1 VSDKH
6 TAAAA
11 AGKMLSK
18 AKADLLSQ
26 TPLKGTS
33 TSGSNKQ
40 PADLTEDEAR
50 AELFS
55 SNRSGNSGGRKAKH
69 QVTNSTN
76 ATNTAKVKATSD
88 RGQLPSADAAHKQ
101 SGISSVAEST
111 TASSTTGQSESSAA
125 VPAVGGRRALLARPT
140 HKDSNDGLGGSG
152 ATPSAT
158 AHAISS
164 SDHDSS
170 RKEAAGSSEQPT
182 HSVPSASNRSW
193 PDAGIEQEPGDVQL
207 PSRQER
213 SAAVLSRLPA
223 AAVATSTSRQAS
235 LTSQAAVVSGA
246 RSKDSAD
253 DAALRQLA
261 AENEKLRAQVVALR
275 DQAAQVEDG
284 WRQARLAAESAAS
297 DRDDYKAQVQELH
310 DQLKE
315 VNIMPS

>member
-1 VSDKH
+1 
-6 TAAAA
+6 
-11 AGKMLSK
+11 
-18 AKADLLSQ
+18 
-26 TPLKGTS
+26 
-33 TSGSNKQ
+33 
-40 PADLTEDEAR
+40 
-50 AELFS
+50 
-55 SNRSGNSGGRKAKH
+55 
-69 QVTNSTN
+69 
-76 ATNTAKVKATSD
+76 
-88 RGQLPSADAAHKQ
+88 
-101 SGISSVAEST
+101 
-111 TASSTTGQSESSAA
+111 
-125 VPAVGGRRALLARPT
+125 
-140 HKDSNDGLGGSG
+140 
-152 ATPSAT
+152 
-158 AHAISS
+158 
-164 SDHDSS
+164 
-170 RKEAAGSSEQPT
+170 
-182 HSVPSASNRSW
+182 
-193 PDAGIEQEPGDVQL
+193 L